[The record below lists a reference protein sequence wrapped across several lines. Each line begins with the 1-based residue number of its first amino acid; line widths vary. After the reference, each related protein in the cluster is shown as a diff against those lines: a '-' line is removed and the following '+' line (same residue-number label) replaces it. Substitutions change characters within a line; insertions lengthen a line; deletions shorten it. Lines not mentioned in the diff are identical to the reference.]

1 MGARLV
7 EEGVWCDCKGRKIF
21 VVIERLC
28 IVIEVVFTQIYTHDE
43 MTEIYTVYQ
52 CQFPGFDIV
61 L

>member
-1 MGARLV
+1 MT
-7 EEGVWCDCKGRKIF
+7 KGRKIS

-52 CQFPGFDIV
+52 YQFPGLDIV